1 MHENEESIEVNMELP
16 NAQGT
21 VGLFSRLNHF
31 CLKGIM
37 GHTNELQFIKFLMS
51 KATVLE
57 EIEIY
62 VHDDSPMSIEVVS
75 DELSQYKKAS
85 LQAGIIVNRYVSL
98 IAHCIYLDH

>member
-1 MHENEESIEVNMELP
+1 LHENEESIEVNMELP

-57 EIEIY
+57 EIEI
-62 VHDDSPMSIEVVS
+62 
-75 DELSQYKKAS
+75 
-85 LQAGIIVNRYVSL
+85 
-98 IAHCIYLDH
+98 